1 MGSLIAFEL
10 KKILSKRVMQISL
23 GVILAM
29 LCYIVFFNIT
39 SQYANNP
46 DEVAGELEGSAAIAQ
61 IEANAT
67 SLAGPITDE
76 RATEVLREYK
86 SFIDPDGEIKEE
98 YRADR
103 STLSANVSQYWG
115 FISTHGAYVS
125 LLTRPWMQGF
135 QMPASVAATIDTSQT
150 VDLYGQIRAKVALQ
164 LEDSDSFTYTD
175 AEKDLWMSKL
185 GEVSTPIE
193 YGYAGGWMDFLDLVQ
208 YLIFA
213 MLAVVIACAPMFNIE
228 YRDRTDAV
236 LLSTKYGKTRL
247 GKAKVIAA
255 LIVSSAI
262 YWFMALF
269 LLVIPLIFFGGDG
282 AELKVQIWSI
292 TNAYGLSLCGA
303 SLICCFI
310 GYMIMLGLLG
320 IVLALSARI
329 KSSMGILAA
338 GVAVVMIPLFVPNL
352 HNNIANHMLFLF
364 PYHALDPRN
373 LFDMVS
379 FSIGPVVIEYP
390 IMLALLYLL
399 LFVAGSLVA
408 MRGFSRHQVG

>member
-103 STLSANVSQYWG
+103 STLGANVSQYWG

-352 HNNIANHMLFLF
+352 HNNIANHVLFLF